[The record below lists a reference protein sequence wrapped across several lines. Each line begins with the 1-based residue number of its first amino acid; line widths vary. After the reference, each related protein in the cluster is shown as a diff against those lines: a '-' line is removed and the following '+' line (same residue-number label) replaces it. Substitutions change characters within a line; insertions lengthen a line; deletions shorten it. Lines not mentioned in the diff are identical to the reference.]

1 MNSFDGQP
9 PPLYHKPM
17 IRCII
22 RLAQVIEIQQQNP
35 MNNGFPPVFINLMML
50 LLSPIAAMAKTIK
63 NLLSILTGAKKAEG
77 TPKLPAT
84 VVITA
89 ARIK

>member
-1 MNSFDGQP
+1 
-9 PPLYHKPM
+9 
-17 IRCII
+17 
-22 RLAQVIEIQQQNP
+22 

-89 ARIK
+89 ARIKRKGFAETESVNSTACFIGL